1 MTNRISEINNP
12 EINHARDIDIVM
24 LRYNLIE
31 YSDNHPKTSGSL
43 KQYYRDK
50 PDLNN
55 NDAIIDFPDY
65 TNSV

>member
-1 MTNRISEINNP
+1 
-12 EINHARDIDIVM
+12 M